1 MVRRTSLIVSEILAG
16 LLAGSIALGGLA
28 AWRLHS
34 GPVPLDFLTP
44 HLEEALRDSD
54 AGFNID
60 IEKTDLVWAG
70 WRQAI
75 DIRARNVGIISAD
88 GTALARV
95 PQLSLGLS
103 LRALVRGNIA
113 PTSIDVVSPSIR
125 VIRRETGEFA
135 LGFVELGGAE
145 DDGKFA
151 GADPAVAEVGGMD
164 VVRYVIGELRADP
177 DPERPLSYLNRISVV
192 DARIVFDD
200 RLAGAYY
207 RTTEAEIIVFQRR
220 DGGIRGE
227 ASLILQYGERRADFT
242 AAVGLD
248 RDGQGIAANFVFHDV
263 VPAGFVA
270 SLPRLE
276 PLTALAMPLNGEV
289 TINGQLGGKIDSIA
303 FDLVGGTGKLALTDF
318 FREPLDVAGLRL
330 RGVASDEFRT
340 VEIEQAVVSLD
351 GPTLYAS
358 GRITREDGDTKIV
371 LSARSEDLSMSELGR
386 FWPPSLAAGQR
397 KWVTGHI
404 AYGNALLG
412 TIEVVARMKGGN
424 PAAIALESMGGK
436 LVYSDL
442 SVDYFTGLPPF
453 QGVTGEGTF
462 DADGLYLGVASGRIF
477 EKIEVTGGQVDISG
491 LSTPKGSGQ
500 VKIDIDVEVTGP
512 VRATMEILDHEPLHF
527 GRKLG
532 FKPEKLGGAMTASI
546 NFKFPLVW
554 GLTTKMLKIEALA
567 EIEGASVADGPFG
580 LKIDNGRLKLDL
592 NQDTMRISGDV
603 RLNGVPAGID
613 WRENFADKTKFK
625 RRFDVTG
632 RVDDAQRLALGLP
645 DLSYWMA
652 GPGEGVLTYT
662 TYENRPD
669 SLKVRADVA
678 AAALELPEIDWLKAP
693 GVKARLE
700 IDGTVSK
707 GRPLVLDRLWLKTG
721 DLDARVRIEFLPD
734 LSDVRRID
742 LQKVEYRGNDL
753 NGTISL
759 TGNGGFDIDVS
770 GKRID
775 ARHWLE
781 TATKPA
787 EEGETKQGRPL
798 KIKAKFDEVVTG
810 EGRLMHNAGFNGK
823 YDGRNW
829 TVLIVNSTLGEGAG
843 FALNFQ
849 PDSKGYKLKIESS
862 DAGQALRSLDWW
874 DEIQGGSLV
883 VEARSK
889 TVDGPLAGTFLVL
902 DFKVKEAPVGL
913 KLLQVITIIGL
924 PAAAEEGVSF
934 AGMEGGFN
942 FHKGFLRLG
951 SVQAWG
957 PVGVN
962 VVKGGWLDFNK
973 GTLGLTGTVI
983 PANTLQGLI
992 GKIPLLGWIWGDG
1005 LISANFTASGS
1016 LENPKV
1022 GSSKA
1027 SLFAPLFLKKMFRVT
1042 PKTDEEKAAERKA
1055 REESAQ
1061 DPNAVPE
1068 GRD

>member
-16 LLAGSIALGGLA
+16 LLAGTIALGGLA

-95 PQLSLGLS
+95 PQLSIGLS

-145 DDGKFA
+145 DGGKFA
-151 GADPAVAEVGGMD
+151 GADPAVAEAGGMA

-177 DPERPLSYLNRISVV
+177 DPERPLSYLKRISVV

-220 DGGIRGE
+220 GGGIRGE

-242 AAVGLD
+242 AVVGLD
-248 RDGQGIAANFVFHDV
+248 RDGQGITANFVFHDV

-289 TINGQLGGKIDSIA
+289 TINGRLGGKIDSIA
-303 FDLVGGTGKLALTDF
+303 FDVVGGIGKLALTDF

-330 RGVASDEFRT
+330 RGVASDDFRT
-340 VEIEQAVVSLD
+340 VDIQQAVVSLD
-351 GPTLYAS
+351 GPTLYAKA
-358 GRITREDGDTKIV
+358 RVTQEDGDTKIV
-371 LSARSEDLSMSELGR
+371 LSARSEGLSMSELGR
-386 FWPPSLAAGQR
+386 FWPPGLAAGQR
-397 KWVTGHI
+397 KWVIGHI
-404 AYGNALLG
+404 ATGNAVLG
-412 TIEVVARMKGGN
+412 TIELVARLKGGN

-462 DADGLYLGVASGRIF
+462 DADGLYLGVVSGRIF
-477 EKIEVTGGQVDISG
+477 EKITVTGGQVDISG
-491 LSTPKGSGQ
+491 LSSPKGSGKT
-500 VKIDIDVEVTGP
+500 KIDIDVEVAGP
-512 VRATMEILDHEPLHF
+512 VRATMEILDHEPLNF

-554 GLTTKMLKIEALA
+554 GLTTKMLKIKALA
-567 EIEGASVADGPFG
+567 DIEGASVADGPFG
-580 LKIDNGRLKLDL
+580 LEIDQGRLKLDL
-592 NQDTMRISGDV
+592 TQDTMRIRGKV

-613 WRENFADKTKFK
+613 WRENFAGKTKFK

-632 RVDDAQRLALGLP
+632 RVDDAQRLTLGLP
-645 DLSYWMA
+645 DLSYWMT
-652 GPGEGVLTYT
+652 GPGEGILTYT

-693 GVKARLE
+693 GVKAKLE
-700 IDGTVSK
+700 IDGTV
-707 GRPLVLDRLWLKTG
+707 
-721 DLDARVRIEFLPD
+721 
-734 LSDVRRID
+734 
-742 LQKVEYRGNDL
+742 
-753 NGTISL
+753 
-759 TGNGGFDIDVS
+759 
-770 GKRID
+770 
-775 ARHWLE
+775 
-781 TATKPA
+781 
-787 EEGETKQGRPL
+787 
-798 KIKAKFDEVVTG
+798 
-810 EGRLMHNAGFNGK
+810 
-823 YDGRNW
+823 
-829 TVLIVNSTLGEGAG
+829 
-843 FALNFQ
+843 
-849 PDSKGYKLKIESS
+849 
-862 DAGQALRSLDWW
+862 
-874 DEIQGGSLV
+874 
-883 VEARSK
+883 
-889 TVDGPLAGTFLVL
+889 
-902 DFKVKEAPVGL
+902 
-913 KLLQVITIIGL
+913 
-924 PAAAEEGVSF
+924 
-934 AGMEGGFN
+934 
-942 FHKGFLRLG
+942 
-951 SVQAWG
+951 
-957 PVGVN
+957 
-962 VVKGGWLDFNK
+962 
-973 GTLGLTGTVI
+973 
-983 PANTLQGLI
+983 
-992 GKIPLLGWIWGDG
+992 
-1005 LISANFTASGS
+1005 
-1016 LENPKV
+1016 
-1022 GSSKA
+1022 
-1027 SLFAPLFLKKMFRVT
+1027 
-1042 PKTDEEKAAERKA
+1042 
-1055 REESAQ
+1055 
-1061 DPNAVPE
+1061 
-1068 GRD
+1068 

>member
-44 HLEEALRDSD
+44 HLEKALRDSE

-75 DIRARNVGIISAD
+75 DIRVRNVGIISAD

-135 LGFVELGGAE
+135 LGFVEFGGAE
-145 DDGKFA
+145 DSGKFA
-151 GADPAVAEVGGMD
+151 GADPVAAEAGGMD
-164 VVRYVIGELRADP
+164 AMRYVIGELRADP

-207 RTTEAEIIVFQRR
+207 RTPNAQIVAYKLP
-220 DGGIRGE
+220 DGGIRAE
-227 ASLILQYGERRADFT
+227 ASLELQYGERRAGIS
-242 AAVGLD
+242 AEVGLD
-248 RDGQGIAANFVFHDV
+248 RDGQGITAEFAFHDV

-270 SLPRLE
+270 SLPRLA
-276 PLTALAMPLNGEV
+276 PLTALKMPLNGEV
-289 TINGQLGGKIDSIA
+289 TINGQLGGMIDSIV
-303 FDLVGGTGKLALTDF
+303 FDVVGGAGKLVVTDF
-318 FREPLDVAGLRL
+318 FREPLDIGGLRL
-330 RGVASDEFRT
+330 RGSVTDNFQ
-340 VEIEQAVVSLD
+340 VVDIEQAVVALD
-351 GPTLYAS
+351 GPTIYAKAWMAP
-358 GRITREDGDTKIV
+358 EDGDTKFVI
-371 LSARSEDLSMSELGR
+371 SARTTDVSMAELDR
-386 FWPPSLAAGQR
+386 FWPPSLAADPR
-397 KWVTGHI
+397 EWVTGHI
-404 AYGNALLG
+404 TNGTALEA

-424 PAAIALESMGGK
+424 PKAMALDSLGGK
-436 LVYSDL
+436 LVYSGL
-442 SVDYFTGLPPF
+442 TIDYFTGLPPVRGISG
-453 QGVTGEGTF
+453 QGTYDKDGFKLSADHGELPGQIKATG
-462 DADGLYLGVASGRIF
+462 A
-477 EKIEVTGGQVDISG
+477 KVDIYGFTTLKSG
-491 LSTPKGSGQ
+491 GKAMININ
-500 VKIDIDVEVTGP
+500 VDVEGP
-512 VRATMEILDHEPLHF
+512 VRATMDVLDRDPLNF
-527 GRKLG
+527 GRKMG
-532 FKPEKLGGAMTASI
+532 FKPEQLGGSVTANI
-546 NFKFPLVW
+546 NFRLPLIH
-554 GLTTKMLKIEALA
+554 GLTTKMIEVKALA
-567 EIEGASVADGPFG
+567 DIKGASVTGAPLG
-580 LKIDNGRLKLDL
+580 LEIDNGRLKLDAS
-592 NQDTMRISGDV
+592 QDEMRVTGKV
-603 RLNGVPAGID
+603 RLNGVPTSLD
-613 WRENFADKTKFK
+613 WRENFTDKTSFV

-645 DLSYWMA
+645 DLSYWMK

-693 GVKARLE
+693 GVKAKLE
-700 IDGTVSK
+700 IDGTISK

-721 DLDARVRIEFLPD
+721 DLDARLRIEFLPD

-742 LQKVEYRGNDL
+742 LQKVEYLGNDL
-753 NGTISL
+753 NGTITL
-759 TGNGGFDIDVS
+759 MENGGFDIDVN
-770 GKRID
+770 GMHID
-775 ARHWLE
+775 ARHWLGV
-781 TATKPA
+781 ATKPA
-787 EEGETKQGRPL
+787 EEGETKRGRPL
-798 KIKAKFDEVVTG
+798 SIKAKFEEVVTG
-810 EGRLMHNAGFNGK
+810 EDRLMHNAGFNGK

-829 TVLIVNSTLGEGAG
+829 TVLIVNSTLGEGAD

-849 PDSKGYKLKIESS
+849 PDSKGYKLKIKSS

-913 KLLQVITIIGL
+913 KLLQLITIIGL
-924 PAAAEEGVSF
+924 PAATEEGVSF
-934 AGMEGGFN
+934 AGMEGGFT

-962 VVKGGWLDFNK
+962 VVERGWMDFNK

-1005 LISANFTASGS
+1005 LLSANFTASGS

-1022 GSSKA
+1022 GTSKA
-1027 SLFAPLFLKKMFRVT
+1027 SIFAPLFLKKMFRVT

-1055 REESAQ
+1055 REEAAL

>member
-1 MVRRTSLIVSEILAG
+1 
-16 LLAGSIALGGLA
+16 
-28 AWRLHS
+28 
-34 GPVPLDFLTP
+34 
-44 HLEEALRDSD
+44 
-54 AGFNID
+54 
-60 IEKTDLVWAG
+60 
-70 WRQAI
+70 
-75 DIRARNVGIISAD
+75 
-88 GTALARV
+88 
-95 PQLSLGLS
+95 
-103 LRALVRGNIA
+103 
-113 PTSIDVVSPSIR
+113 
-125 VIRRETGEFA
+125 
-135 LGFVELGGAE
+135 
-145 DDGKFA
+145 
-151 GADPAVAEVGGMD
+151 MD
-164 VVRYVIGELRADP
+164 VVRYVLGELRADP
-177 DPERPLSYLNRISVV
+177 DPARPLSYLNRISIVN
-192 DARIVFDD
+192 ARIVFDD

-207 RTTEAEIIVFQRR
+207 RMLNAEIVVREQRDR
-220 DGGIRGE
+220 SIRAE
-227 ASLILQYGERRADFT
+227 ASLVLQYGDRRADII
-242 AAVGLD
+242 AEVALD
-248 RDGQGIAANFVFHDV
+248 RDGQGITADFAFHDV

-276 PLTALAMPLNGEV
+276 PLTALKMPLNGEV
-289 TINGQLGGKIDSIA
+289 TINGQLDGKIDSIA
-303 FDLVGGTGKLALTDF
+303 FDVVGGAGKLELTDF
-318 FREPLDVAGLRL
+318 FREPLDIGGLRL
-330 RGVASDEFRT
+330 RGVASDDFRT
-340 VEIEQAVVSLD
+340 VEIQQAVVSLD
-351 GPTLYAS
+351 GPTLYAE
-358 GRITREDGDTKIV
+358 GRMTREDGDTKIV
-371 LSARSEDLSMSELGR
+371 LSARSENLSMSELGR

-397 KWVTGHI
+397 KWVTRHI
-404 AYGNALLG
+404 AYGNAVLG
-412 TIEVVARMKGGN
+412 TIEVAARMKGGD
-424 PAAIALESMGGK
+424 PAAITLESMGGK

-453 QGVTGEGTF
+453 RGVTGEGTY
-462 DADGLYLGVASGRIF
+462 DKDGLYLGVASGRIF
-477 EKIEVTGGQVDISG
+477 EKITVTGGNVDITG
-491 LSTPKGSGQ
+491 LSTLKGSGQ
-500 VKIDIDVEVTGP
+500 AKIDIDVDVTGP

-554 GLTTKMLKIEALA
+554 GLTTKMLKIKALA
-567 EIEGASVADGPFG
+567 DIEGASVADGPFG
-580 LKIDNGRLKLDL
+580 LEIDNGRLKLDL
-592 NQDTMRISGDV
+592 TQDAMRIRGNV

-613 WRENFADKTKFK
+613 WRENFAGKTKFK

-669 SLKVRADVA
+669 TLEVRADVG
-678 AAALELPEIDWLKAP
+678 AAALEMPEIDWRKAP
-693 GVKARLE
+693 GAKATLE
-700 IDGTVSK
+700 IDATVSK
-707 GRPLVLDRLWLKTG
+707 GEPLIFDRMRLKT
-721 DLDARVRIEFLPD
+721 DDMDARVRIEFLPD
-734 LSDVRRID
+734 LSDVKRID

-753 NGTISL
+753 NGTVIL
-759 TGNGGFDIDVS
+759 AENGGYKVDIN
-770 GKRID
+770 GKHID
-775 ARHWLE
+775 ARYWLE
-781 TATKPA
+781 EATKPA
-787 EEGETKQGRPL
+787 GKDETKRGRPL
-798 KIKAKFDEVVTG
+798 TIKAKFEEVVTG

-829 TVLIVNSTLGEGAG
+829 TVLVVNSTLGEGAG
-843 FALNFQ
+843 FTLNFQ
-849 PDSKGYKLKIESS
+849 PDSKGYKLTIKSS

-902 DFKVKEAPVGL
+902 DFKVKEAPAGL

-973 GTLGLTGTVI
+973 DTLGLTGTVI

-1005 LISANFTASGS
+1005 LISANFSASGS

-1027 SLFAPLFLKKMFRVT
+1027 SIFAPLFLKKMFRVT
-1042 PKTDEEKAAERKA
+1042 PKTDEEKAAEKKA
-1055 REESAQ
+1055 REEAAL
-1061 DPNAVPE
+1061 DPNAVLE